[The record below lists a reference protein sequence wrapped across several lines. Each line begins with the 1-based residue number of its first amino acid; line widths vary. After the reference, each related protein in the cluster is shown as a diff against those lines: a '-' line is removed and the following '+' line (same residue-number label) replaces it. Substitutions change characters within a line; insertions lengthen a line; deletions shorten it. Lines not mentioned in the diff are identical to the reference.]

1 MNTNGKVVFHGI
13 GPGPRGYLDGF
24 FDRFTKPKLR
34 VRELENGKRS
44 KWFNRG
50 CNCKHACLITF
61 FEIKR
66 KGDSVTRVDGKSSV
80 KNSRIIRIILSPR
93 RDRGAE
99 RGERRNVSYCF
110 QNVSPSKLKLRV
122 LLERS
127 SQFFLTLIPS
137 YKGILNKC
145 KKQIAKEK
153 ANSFRAKFIYTWL
166 PRVFKIYN
174 IP

>member
-13 GPGPRGYLDGF
+13 GPGPRGYLGGF

-34 VRELENGKRS
+34 V
-44 KWFNRG
+44 RG

-145 KKQIAKEK
+145 KKEVAKKK

>member
-13 GPGPRGYLDGF
+13 GPGPRGYLGGF

-44 KWFNRG
+44 EWFNRG

-61 FEIKR
+61 FENK
-66 KGDSVTRVDGKSSV
+66 KMGDSVTARGWKVIRQEFSNNSNNSFTATRSRRWKRGEEKCILLFSKCIAFQIKIKSS
-80 KNSRIIRIILSPR
+80 
-93 RDRGAE
+93 
-99 RGERRNVSYCF
+99 
-110 QNVSPSKLKLRV
+110 LRALVAV
-122 LLERS
+122 LLNPS
-127 SQFFLTLIPS
+127 S

-145 KKQIAKEK
+145 KKEVAKEK

>member
-1 MNTNGKVVFHGI
+1 MHLPAAVWWDFILSRILSPVSPNRGRPLISLARVNMNTNGKVVFHGI

-34 VRELENGKRS
+34 VR
-44 KWFNRG
+44 G

-80 KNSRIIRIILSPR
+80 KNCRIIRIILSPR

-127 SQFFLTLIPS
+127 SQFFLTFPPTE
-137 YKGILNKC
+137 YT
-145 KKQIAKEK
+145 KQM
-153 ANSFRAKFIYTWL
+153 
-166 PRVFKIYN
+166 
-174 IP
+174 

>member
-44 KWFNRG
+44 ERFNRG

-80 KNSRIIRIILSPR
+80 KNCRIIRIILS
-93 RDRGAE
+93 
-99 RGERRNVSYCF
+99 
-110 QNVSPSKLKLRV
+110 
-122 LLERS
+122 
-127 SQFFLTLIPS
+127 TL
-137 YKGILNKC
+137 
-145 KKQIAKEK
+145 
-153 ANSFRAKFIYTWL
+153 
-166 PRVFKIYN
+166 
-174 IP
+174 

>member
-13 GPGPRGYLDGF
+13 GPGPRGYLGGF

-44 KWFNRG
+44 EWFNRG

-80 KNSRIIRIILSPR
+80 KNSRIIRIILSTLW
-93 RDRGAE
+93 DRGA
-99 RGERRNVSYCF
+99 ERRNVSYCF

-145 KKQIAKEK
+145 KNRLQRKKQILFVQ
-153 ANSFRAKFIYTWL
+153 NSFIPDYH
-166 PRVFKIYN
+166 VFKIYN